1 MGYSGDA
8 ASVIADNPNIVY
20 IVPKDGSAVWTDN
33 FASPS
38 TSKNEAGAY
47 AFINFMLRPE
57 NAAKNA
63 EYVGY
68 ATPNE
73 SAKALLPQET
83 LDNPAFNPPAEILQ
97 QLEHYEFLPAD
108 VIKEFNEQF
117 LGFKMAL

>member
-1 MGYSGDA
+1 
-8 ASVIADNPNIVY
+8 
-20 IVPKDGSAVWTDN
+20 
-33 FASPS
+33 
-38 TSKNEAGAY
+38 
-47 AFINFMLRPE
+47 MLRPE

-108 VIKEFNEQF
+108 IIKEFNEIEITIIHSSLAQHKAC
-117 LGFKMAL
+117 LTGYGLV